1 METDTPNF
9 NSVARA
15 YRWMEYSTFGPMLER
30 CRFHFL
36 TRCCRARY
44 ALVLGDGDGR
54 FTARLLSLNPAV
66 RVDAVDASPA
76 MLAILRER
84 ARNCC
89 DNAGGRLQTIQA
101 DIRRFTPPG
110 KDYDLVV
117 SHFFL
122 DCLTDDEANALFAR
136 LSPYMAQDAIWLVSE
151 FAVPKTGWWRLP
163 ARMVIRGLYYAF
175 YILTGLRVR
184 KIPNY
189 ANAFSDNGFHLAE
202 KAAYLG
208 GMLATEVWER
218 QSG

>member
-9 NSVARA
+9 DSVARA
-15 YRWMEYSTFGPMLER
+15 YRWMEYFSFGPLLER

-36 TRCCRARY
+36 TRCSRARH

-54 FTARLLSLNPAV
+54 FTARLLSSNLAV
-66 RVDAVDASPA
+66 QVDAVDASPA

-89 DNAGGRLQTIQA
+89 DNAGRRVQTIQA
-101 DIRRFTPPG
+101 DIRRFTPPST
-110 KDYDLVV
+110 DYDLVV

-122 DCLTDDEANALFAR
+122 DCLTDIEVNDLIAR
-136 LSPYMAQDAIWLVSE
+136 LCPHMTQDATWLVSE
-151 FAVPKTGWWRLP
+151 FAVPEAGWRRLP
-163 ARMVIRGLYYAF
+163 ARIAVRGLYYAF
-175 YILTGLRVR
+175 SILTGLRVR

-189 ANAFSDNGFHLAE
+189 ADAFSDNGFHLAE
-202 KAAYLG
+202 KAGYLG
-208 GMLATEVWER
+208 GMLATEAWER

>member
-1 METDTPNF
+1 METQAPNF
-9 NSVARA
+9 DSVARA
-15 YRWMEYSTFGPMLER
+15 YRWMEYFSFGPRLER

-36 TRCCRARY
+36 TRCSGARH

-54 FTARLLSLNPAV
+54 FTARLLSSNPAV
-66 RVDAVDASPA
+66 QVDAVDASPA
-76 MLAILRER
+76 MLALLRER
-84 ARNCC
+84 ASNCC
-89 DNAGGRLQTIQA
+89 DNADSRLRTIQA

-110 KDYDLVV
+110 TDYDLVV

-122 DCLTDDEANALFAR
+122 DCLTDSEVSSLVAR
-136 LSPYMAQDAIWLVSE
+136 LCPHMTQDAIWLVSE
-151 FAVPKTGWWRLP
+151 FAVPEAGWRRLP

-175 YILTGLRVR
+175 FVLTGLRVR

-189 ANAFSDNGFHLAE
+189 ASALNDHGFHLAE

-218 QSG
+218 HPG